1 MIRSSQIVMGS
12 DMKMKHILIDTF
24 RKLKHEALHS
34 GLIVN
39 NNKNKYPSC
48 TRKTIHPTYTN
59 TGEERF
65 EQANSIKYLGTMV
78 NTDSCIEG
86 DIKER
91 IAAGNRAY
99 RVHKNDFNKINIPKR
114 QTTTL

>member
-1 MIRSSQIVMGS
+1 MGS

-59 TGEERF
+59 TGEEQF
-65 EQANSIKYLGTMV
+65 GQGNSFAFLGTAV
-78 NTDSCIEG
+78 NTGICIEG
-86 DIKER
+86 
-91 IAAGNRAY
+91 GN
-99 RVHKNDFNKINIPKR
+99 
-114 QTTTL
+114 